1 MYEVR
6 ANRSLD
12 RSDAFSPFRF
22 AEIALARV
30 RPFSG
35 IAVQYLA
42 KLADYFGFDPLAP
55 ASERFSRSTCGAIL
69 FPSGTHS
76 RDFARFRSF
85 NRYFRHGSE
94 YRHAN
99 AVPAFRFITPTLPR
113 WIEYDAL
120 AGHVVGADARRFHNR
135 GAIAR

>member
-1 MYEVR
+1 MYEAR
-6 ANRSLD
+6 ADRSLD

-35 IAVQYLA
+35 IAVQNLT

-55 ASERFSRSTCGAIL
+55 TSKRFSRCTCSAIL
-69 FPSGTHS
+69 FPSGAHS

-85 NRYFRHGSE
+85 NRYFRHGIE

-99 AVPAFRFITPTLPR
+99 AVPAFKFITPTLPR
-113 WIEYDAL
+113 WIECDAL
-120 AGHVVGADARRFHNR
+120 AGHVVGGDARRFHSR
-135 GAIAR
+135 GATAL